1 MKSKFSLSRISLMLK
16 ADWTEYKKAFLLF
29 VGLLIAANLFLLWP
43 ASEGFQVF
51 LLVAGIFST
60 LTAFYVFTG
69 WKVHRSKNRF
79 LTLPASN
86 IEKFVEINTIGVILF
101 CVFFLIHAALLGIM
115 FLKSGTAIWLL
126 SVLHISIDLNAFLS
140 VLGLIL
146 FVCTFQFMCSIA
158 LRKYA
163 LGMGSLFLFGYGMLM
178 VFSTYLLAKIE
189 GLDKLNSYDFHSG
202 LLRSNAIIEMAN
214 FLNTYNFPAMCF
226 ASVVLVYVA
235 YLKLKEKQIR

>member
-1 MKSKFSLSRISLMLK
+1 MKKNFSFRRIGLMLK
-16 ADWTEYKKAFLLF
+16 ADWIEYKKAFFLF
-29 VGLLIAANLFLLWP
+29 AGLLIAANLLLLWP
-43 ASEGFQVF
+43 ASESLQKF
-51 LLVAGIFST
+51 LLFAGIFAT

-86 IEKFVEINTIGVILF
+86 IDKFVEIKTVGFVLF
-101 CVFFLIHAALLGIM
+101 CVYFLIHAILLGIM
-115 FLKSGTAIWLL
+115 YLKSGTAIWLL
-126 SVLHISIDLNAFLS
+126 SVLHINIDLNAFLS

-146 FVCTFQFMCSIA
+146 FVCTFQFMCCIA

-163 LGMGSLFLFGYGMLM
+163 LGIGSLLLFGNAMLYSFSILLLLKTDGFFDTSGSHYG
-178 VFSTYLLAKIE
+178 FI
-189 GLDKLNSYDFHSG
+189 
-202 LLRSNAIIEMAN
+202 RSNALIEMLS

-226 ASVVLVYVA
+226 ATFVLVYVA